1 MKRTKEEA
9 IIMMCTRGIG
19 AKFLRCGAVIGAAM
33 TIALAAHNSAA
44 AETVKIGMILTYSGR
59 DAALGE
65 QIDRAVNLFVKLHEK
80 DLPTGTKVEL
90 IKRDDTGVNPDLAKR
105 LAQELVLRDK
115 VQILTGGQ
123 WTPNAMAVATLT
135 KQAKVPFVTM
145 TAGGSAVTTQS
156 PYVVR
161 TGWTLWQTSYPLGV
175 WAAKQGWKNAYTVV
189 SDFAPG
195 HDGEAAF
202 IKGFTEGGGKILGS
216 VRIALKTTDYLPY
229 FQKVK
234 DAEPDVVYVFNPGGP
249 QATAFMKALDDV
261 GIIKSKIKVIGPT
274 DITSDEELPN
284 MGRSALGVVTL
295 GQYSPAATR
304 KSNLEFI
311 AAWKKEYGADS
322 VPTFFAMA
330 GWDGMHAIFDAI
342 KAQNGKI
349 DPDATM
355 KFLRSWSD
363 PNSPRGP
370 VRIDEAG
377 DIVQNLYLRRVEEK
391 DGHLA
396 NIELET
402 VGQFGDPWKTFNKTG
417 Q

>member
-1 MKRTKEEA
+1 MSFMRTA
-9 IIMMCTRGIG
+9 G
-19 AKFLRCGAVIGAAM
+19 ASVLRCGAILGAAM
-33 TIALAAHNSAA
+33 TLASIVPSPAA
-44 AETVKIGMILTYSGR
+44 AETIKIGMILTYSGR

-80 DLPTGTKVEL
+80 ELPSGVKVEL

-123 WTPNAMAVATLT
+123 WTPNAMAVAALT

-145 TAGGSAVTTQS
+145 TAGGSAVTLQS

-175 WAAKQGWKNAYTVV
+175 WAAKQGWKKAYTVV

-202 IKGFTEGGGKILGS
+202 VKGFTEGGGTIIGS

-234 DAEPDVVYVFNPGGP
+234 DANPDVVYVFNPAGP
-249 QATAFMKALDDV
+249 QATAFMKAFDDV
-261 GIIKSKIKVIGPT
+261 GIVKSKIKIIGPA

-284 MGRSALGVVTL
+284 MGRSPLGVVTL

-304 KSNLEFI
+304 KSNLDFI
-311 AAWKKEYGADS
+311 AAWKKEYGSDS
-322 VPTFFAMA
+322 IPTFFAMA
-330 GWDGMHAIFDAI
+330 GWDGMRAIFDAI

-355 KFLRSWSD
+355 KFLRSWSN

-370 VRIDEAG
+370 IRIDEAG
-377 DIVQNLYLRRVEEK
+377 DLVQNLYLRRVEEK
-391 DGHLA
+391 DGRLA
-396 NIELET
+396 NIEFET
-402 VGQFGDPWKTFNKTG
+402 VGQYGDPWKTFNKK
-417 Q
+417 

>member
-1 MKRTKEEA
+1 MNLTRILGANLSRGGA
-9 IIMMCTRGIG
+9 I
-19 AKFLRCGAVIGAAM
+19 LGAAM
-33 TIALAAHNSAA
+33 MIASAMYNSAA
-44 AETVKIGMILTYSGR
+44 AETIKIGMILTYSGR

-65 QIDRAVNLFVKLHEK
+65 QIDRAVDLFVKLHEK
-80 DLPTGTKVEL
+80 ELPAGVKVEL
-90 IKRDDTGVNPDLAKR
+90 VKRDDTGVNPDLAKR

-115 VQILTGGQ
+115 VHILTGGQ
-123 WTPNAMAVATLT
+123 WTPNAMAVAALT
-135 KQAKVPFVTM
+135 KQASVPFVTM
-145 TAGGSAVTTQS
+145 TAGGSAVTLQS
-156 PYVVR
+156 RYVVR

-202 IKGFTEGGGKILGS
+202 IKGFSEGGGNIIGS

-234 DAEPDVVYVFNPGGP
+234 DANPDVVYVFNPGGP
-249 QATAFMKALDDV
+249 QATAFMKAFDDV
-261 GIIKSKIKVIGPT
+261 GIAKSKIKLIGPA

-304 KSNLEFI
+304 QSNLDFI

-330 GWDGMHAIFDAI
+330 GWDGMRAIFDAI
-342 KAQNGKI
+342 KAQNGKLE
-349 DPDATM
+349 PEATM
-355 KFLRSWSD
+355 KFLRGWSD

-370 VRIDEAG
+370 IQIDDAG
-377 DIVQNLYLRRVEEK
+377 DLVQNLYLRRVEEK
-391 DGHLA
+391 NGRLA

-402 VGQFGDPWKTFNKTG
+402 VGRFGDPWKTFNQKPA